1 MLILRSLATI
11 APLYISEIAPPEIR
25 GALLVLQEFSI
36 VFGIVIAFWTTY
48 GTRFMVGEWSWRL
61 PFLLQ
66 MVPGLILG
74 VGIVFLPYS
83 PRWLASK
90 CRDDEAL
97 VVLGKLRGLATDDP
111 RIFQEWCEIRAE
123 TTFNREVGVE
133 RHPSL
138 QAPTRMN
145 GVKLEIQSWLDCFRR
160 GCWRRTLVGVGLMFF
175 QQFVGRYRRATG
187 PNRH

>member
-1 MLILRSLATI
+1 MLTLRSLATI
-11 APLYISEIAPPEIR
+11 APLYISEIAPSEIR

-36 VFGIVIAFWTTY
+36 VFGIMIAFWTTY
-48 GTRFMVGEWSWRL
+48 GTSFMVGEWSWRL

-90 CRDDEAL
+90 CGDDEAL

-111 RIFQEWCEIRAE
+111 YFPGMVRDPR
-123 TTFNREVGVE
+123 
-133 RHPSL
+133 
-138 QAPTRMN
+138 
-145 GVKLEIQSWLDCFRR
+145 
-160 GCWRRTLVGVGLMFF
+160 
-175 QQFVGRYRRATG
+175 
-187 PNRH
+187 